1 MGIFSKARDVKDTDI
16 AQMLAK
22 SGDPMKL
29 VRLIISEME
38 DTLVEARS
46 TAVRA
51 LARRKELERTIADLR
66 TQATDWEQKAELALR
81 KQREDLARGALTMKA
96 RAIAEREALE
106 ATLPAVAEEVAKL
119 DEDIAE
125 LRAKLGEARSRQ
137 RTLALRGDSAMSRR
151 SIKQQ
156 LAEPKVARADDT
168 LDQTAR
174 AVDRIEAEAE
184 SYTMGG
190 KTLAAQFARLETD
203 SRVDAELAALRERLN
218 KTSGG
223 NTPDGTER

>member
-16 AQMLAK
+16 AEMLAK
-22 SGDPMKL
+22 SDDPMKL
-29 VRLIISEME
+29 VRMIISEME

-51 LARRKELERTIADLR
+51 LARRKELERTIADLKAQ
-66 TQATDWEQKAELALR
+66 TVDWEQKAELALR

-96 RAIAEREALE
+96 RALADCERLQAM
-106 ATLPAVAEEVAKL
+106 LPSVKDELAKL
-119 DEDIAE
+119 DQDIGE

-137 RTLALRGDSAMSRR
+137 RMLALRGDSAMSRR

-156 LAEPKVARADDT
+156 LAEPRAGRAEES

-174 AVDRIEAEAE
+174 AVERIEAEAE
-184 SYTMGG
+184 AYTAGG

-203 SRVDAELAALRERLN
+203 SRVDAELAQLRERLN
-218 KTSGG
+218 KSTGDSQ
-223 NTPDGTER
+223 